1 MPAKGKYF
9 FNESDE
15 CRISDPLYEKYRYTS
30 QQHPLLLL
38 LLFIAI
44 LFWTT
49 LIIIY
54 FVTAVSKLLLHVFI
68 VFRDDKESLWQHTKH
83 FWLYCVLSCMVSKL
97 RCWKKSSNCACNTVY
112 IFEGMGREEMVV
124 RHMCSYYN
132 DCSFLSI
139 C

>member
-9 FNESDE
+9 FNESDD

-49 LIIIY
+49 LIIIF
-54 FVTAVSKLLLHVFI
+54 FVTAVSKLLLCVCVCSVFSHTI
-68 VFRDDKESLWQHTKH
+68 RSCLDGALNVFG
-83 FWLYCVLSCMVSKL
+83 
-97 RCWKKSSNCACNTVY
+97 Y
-112 IFEGMGREEMVV
+112 ITF
-124 RHMCSYYN
+124 
-132 DCSFLSI
+132 
-139 C
+139 